1 MNLIVFLS
9 FEIFRKNSCTFY
21 LIAMSFCNIIH
32 LLVNLLSHI
41 LSIGFEVD
49 SLTDM
54 FVCLQI
60 SNVSHYI
67 IYLSLFSNLFQFTLA
82 SMVSNQICSIYPVWF
97 CLLHTVPFFVF
108 YNSTELECFVTNLIF
123 AEYLIFGYIFVLTG
137 VLPLVTMVVFGLL
150 AYYNV
155 RNLAYRTIPL
165 VRRELDKQLTQMVLV
180 LTPFVIVTL
189 LIFIFP
195 TNKILNF
202 LQIIFI
208 IVHNIHFA
216 VRNQILP
223 EAPVVLTIEN

>member
-1 MNLIVFLS
+1 
-9 FEIFRKNSCTFY
+9 
-21 LIAMSFCNIIH
+21 
-32 LLVNLLSHI
+32 
-41 LSIGFEVD
+41 
-49 SLTDM
+49 
-54 FVCLQI
+54 
-60 SNVSHYI
+60 
-67 IYLSLFSNLFQFTLA
+67 
-82 SMVSNQICSIYPVWF
+82 MVSNQICSIYPVWF